1 MVAQHV
7 HHADRRQAN
16 GEQVGA
22 LHFAGTHQQSAV
34 RAAGDG
40 QLFTRGIL
48 LGDEEFGRRDEIV
61 EDLLLAV
68 EHTSLVPPLAVFRTA
83 AQVDVHHHAA
93 LLHEEDV
100 LGLERRGD
108 IDLETA
114 VAVEV
119 TGIAAVEPQPPAMR
133 DEHRHVLAVG
143 GFEEELFGSVLRRIV
158 GHLRRM
164 VAGSAARGDVVA
176 VDGRR
181 RGEGVEREENLLL
194 PVLAAETRHRT
205 DGRQRHVGLP
215 VALVIVFVDLVLRV
229 PEVFHPQVSPAR
241 SDRFEQIV
249 GVLRDD
255 GLQPP
260 GFEQIDARQ
269 PIVGRTVV
277 GHDIEFVVAA
287 LDGRIVVGEAGQQRT
302 ERLLLVRRAEENFT
316 ARRTFR
322 REDEKPAAVVAL
334 PAAEIAQRM
343 LRIAVYENVVGLR
356 RTQTVVIDLLAFV
369 LRRIDVRLRRV
380 VGAVIEPL
388 DRKSTRLNS
397 SHRT

>member
-1 MVAQHV
+1 
-7 HHADRRQAN
+7 
-16 GEQVGA
+16 
-22 LHFAGTHQQSAV
+22 
-34 RAAGDG
+34 
-40 QLFTRGIL
+40 
-48 LGDEEFGRRDEIV
+48 
-61 EDLLLAV
+61 
-68 EHTSLVPPLAVFRTA
+68 
-83 AQVDVHHHAA
+83 
-93 LLHEEDV
+93 
-100 LGLERRGD
+100 
-108 IDLETA
+108 
-114 VAVEV
+114 
-119 TGIAAVEPQPPAMR
+119 MR

-164 VAGSAARGDVVA
+164 VAGGAARGDVIA

-277 GHDIEFVVAA
+277 GHDIEFVVALA
-287 LDGRIVVGEAGQQRT
+287 
-302 ERLLLVRRAEENFT
+302 
-316 ARRTFR
+316 
-322 REDEKPAAVVAL
+322 KPASNVRNGSSLSAGRKRTSL
-334 PAAEIAQRM
+334 PDVPSDARTKSQRPSS
-343 LRIAVYENVVGLR
+343 LS
-356 RTQTVVIDLLAFV
+356 Q
-369 LRRIDVRLRRV
+369 
-380 VGAVIEPL
+380 PL
-388 DRKSTRLNS
+388 K
-397 SHRT
+397 